1 MAKKKP
7 VAGLPT
13 LIKQIQNNPDLTRL
27 EKQSLIEDAKIMAKD
42 GKLSKNEKDFLRS
55 EIDVFGSPNNGAV
68 AVPITPTIT
77 SPAPTPVPNISNPSP
92 PNQTNTSV
100 STVTATSTPI
110 PSPTPPVADSPKID
124 STTTAIK
131 QATPDIIVFDE
142 EIDPNFLTEAFFEE
156 FGGTELIN
164 ISRHD
169 LINGD
174 QVSYSPILN
183 LNLIKQSFNS
193 NNVIAIQ
200 SFQEN
205 ETKYKIDLISRGVN
219 PPYLDKDGNLIIEI
233 DEVRED
239 ESIEVEISTSGTIN
253 VIEL

>member
-13 LIKQIQNNPDLTRL
+13 LIKQIQNNPNLTRL

-55 EIDVFGSPNNGAV
+55 EIDIFASPNDGATS
-68 AVPITPTIT
+68 VPITSTAP
-77 SPAPTPVPNISNPSP
+77 SPAPAPVPDTSNPSL
-92 PNQTNTSV
+92 PNQTNI
-100 STVTATSTPI
+100 STTASTPT

-131 QATPDIIVFDE
+131 QATPDIIIFDE

-219 PPYLDKDGNLIIEI
+219 TPYLDKQGNLVIEI

-253 VIEL
+253 VIDL